1 MLLAL
6 GLVVGLSACGGGNEA
21 APAPEEAAPEEAV
34 PADEAVTEEP
44 AGDFNAE
51 AARATYETSCISC
64 HGGNLE
70 GAMGPKL
77 AGSEHSPEHILG
89 VIQNGQNTMPAI
101 DIPAEEAE
109 NVAKW
114 IAAQ

>member
-1 MLLAL
+1 MKKMLVAL
-6 GLVVGLSACGGGNEA
+6 GFVIALSACGGGGDEA
-21 APAPEEAAPEEAV
+21 APAPEEAAPA
-34 PADEAVTEEP
+34 EEP
-44 AGDFNAE
+44 ATGEVTGDFDAE

-77 AGSEHSPEHILG
+77 AGSEHSADHILS
-89 VIQNGQNTMPAI
+89 VIQNGQKTMPAI
-101 DIPAEEAE
+101 NLPAEEAE